1 MENIY
6 VVSGIIS
13 VAYLLFKFAEMRCLN
28 KESKP
33 FKELFKDAFMVFL
46 SVIVGNFTY
55 KQMQPLGKMI
65 LGDGNTEAFTDAPSF

>member
-13 VAYLLFKFAEMRCLN
+13 VAYLLFKFAEMRCFN
-28 KESKP
+28 KESRP
-33 FKELFKDAFMVFL
+33 IKELFKDALMVFL
-46 SVIVGNFTY
+46 SVVVGNFTH
-55 KQMQPLGKMI
+55 KQMQPLSKMI

>member
-6 VVSGIIS
+6 IISGIIS
-13 VAYLLFKFAEMRCLN
+13 IAYLLFKFAEMRCLN

-33 FKELFKDAFMVFL
+33 FKELLKDAFMVFL

-65 LGDGNTEAFTDAPSF
+65 LGDGNTEAFTDTPSF